1 MSTETKKE
9 KEPTMN
15 VEATQTGLFA
25 RQPLSVLGKIAF
37 WAFLVGVLGGIGGN
51 IAITLGSG
59 SLSRDL
65 LTSTVIGLACVIT
78 LATRLRW
85 APLVT
90 TLLGGYLLYL
100 VSIQPYV
107 IESLVHPKTD
117 PNGGFGHFVGVVFA
131 IALGLLA
138 FGGSLGATAENYRNT
153 SRRAPRWLPAALGV
167 VVGMVIGALF
177 IGAIAQESVAS
188 GTTYTNGVPTVHMSA
203 GSFLQS
209 SVTLPKGSKLLLVD
223 DVAAL
228 HILANGSWQNG
239 VARPTNESGA
249 PRVNNVQING
259 GSTQIGPFTA
269 AGTYHIYC
277 AVHQG
282 MNLTIIVQ

>member
-1 MSTETKKE
+1 MSMETKKE
-9 KEPTMN
+9 MESTTN
-15 VEATQTGLFA
+15 VEEKRTGLFA
-25 RQPLSVLGKIAF
+25 RQPLSILGKIAF
-37 WAFLVGVLGGIGGN
+37 WAFLVSVLGGIAGN
-51 IAITLGSG
+51 IAIASGSG
-59 SLSRDL
+59 SVSRDL
-65 LTSTVIGLACVIT
+65 LTSTVIALVGVIF
-78 LATRLRW
+78 LATRFRW
-85 APLVT
+85 APVVS
-90 TLLGGYLLYL
+90 TLIGAYLLYL

-117 PNGGFGHFVGVVFA
+117 PNGGFGHFVGVVVA

-138 FGGSLGATAENYRNT
+138 FGGSLGEAVQNYRNT
-153 SRRAPRWLPAALGV
+153 SRKAPRWLPAALGV

-177 IGAIAQESVAS
+177 IGAVAQESVAS
-188 GTTYTNGVPTVHMSA
+188 GTTYTNGVPTVHMGA

-209 SVTLPKGSKLLLVD
+209 SVTLPKGSNLLLVD

-228 HILANGSWQNG
+228 HIIANGSWENG
-239 VARPTNESGA
+239 VAKPASESGA

-259 GSTQIGPFTA
+259 GSIQIGPFTT

>member
-1 MSTETKKE
+1 MSMETKKE
-9 KEPTMN
+9 MESTTN
-15 VEATQTGLFA
+15 VEEKRTGLFA
-25 RQPLSVLGKIAF
+25 RQPLSILGKIAF
-37 WAFLVGVLGGIGGN
+37 WAFLVSVLGGIAGN
-51 IAITLGSG
+51 IAIASGSG
-59 SLSRDL
+59 SVSRDL
-65 LTSTVIGLACVIT
+65 LTSTVIALVGVIF
-78 LATRLRW
+78 LATRFRW
-85 APLVT
+85 APVVS
-90 TLLGGYLLYL
+90 TLIGAYLLYL

-117 PNGGFGHFVGVVFA
+117 PNGGFGHFVGVVVA

-138 FGGSLGATAENYRNT
+138 FGGSLGEAVQNYRNT
-153 SRRAPRWLPAALGV
+153 SRKAPRWLPAALGV

-188 GTTYTNGVPTVHMSA
+188 GTTYINGVPTVHMGA

-209 SVTLPKGSKLLLVD
+209 SVTLPKGSNLLLVD

-228 HILANGSWQNG
+228 HIIANGSWENG
-239 VARPTNESGA
+239 VAKPASESGA

-259 GSTQIGPFTA
+259 GSIQIGPFTT